1 MNFNLQDALAT
12 ALLETLQ
19 MVAYSLIMSILFG
32 GIIGLLLYV
41 TTTKLFYKNAV
52 FSEVSGII
60 VNILRSIPFIILLV
74 LLMPITKAIVGT
86 NIGPKAVVVPL
97 TVTAIAFYARLSQAA
112 FAEVDNGVLEAAS
125 ACGAHPIMI
134 IFSILLP
141 EARVGLINGITVT
154 TISLI
159 GYSAMAGTVGGGGIG
174 DLAVRYG
181 YQQYET
187 KIMLLCVV
195 ILVVIVQSIQLCGD
209 YIARKANK
217 RSGG

>member
-1 MNFNLQDALAT
+1 MNFNLQGALST
-12 ALLETLQ
+12 ALMESLF
-19 MVAYSLIMSILFG
+19 MVGNSLIVSILLG
-32 GIIGLLLYV
+32 GVIGLLLYV
-41 TTTKLFYKNAV
+41 TTSKLFFRNKVIN
-52 FSEVSGII
+52 EICGII

-74 LLMPITKAIVGT
+74 TLMPITKMIVGT

-125 ACGAHPIMI
+125 ACGAHPIKI
-134 IFSILLP
+134 IFGILLP

-181 YQQYET
+181 YQRYET
-187 KIMLLCVV
+187 DVMLLCVL
-195 ILVVIVQSIQLCGD
+195 ILVIIVQGIQLFGD
-209 YIARKANK
+209 SIAKKANK

>member
-1 MNFNLQDALAT
+1 MNFNLQGALST
-12 ALLETLQ
+12 ALLESLF
-19 MVAYSLIMSILFG
+19 MVGNSLIVSILLG
-32 GIIGLLLYV
+32 GVIGLLLYV
-41 TTTKLFYKNAV
+41 TTSKLFFQNKVIN
-52 FSEVSGII
+52 EICGII

-74 LLMPITKAIVGT
+74 TLMPITKMIVGT

-125 ACGAHPIMI
+125 ACGAHPIKI
-134 IFSILLP
+134 IFGILLP

-181 YQQYET
+181 YQRYET
-187 KIMLLCVV
+187 DVMLLCVL
-195 ILVVIVQSIQLCGD
+195 ILVIIVQGIQLFGD
-209 YIARKANK
+209 SIAKKANK

>member
-1 MNFNLQDALAT
+1 MNFNLQGALST
-12 ALLETLQ
+12 ALMESLF
-19 MVAYSLIMSILFG
+19 MVGNSLIVSILLG
-32 GIIGLLLYV
+32 GVIGLLLYV
-41 TTTKLFYKNAV
+41 TTSKLFFRNIV
-52 FSEVSGII
+52 INEICGII

-74 LLMPITKAIVGT
+74 TLMPITKMIVGT

-97 TVTAIAFYARLSQAA
+97 TVTAIAFYARLSQSA

-125 ACGAHPIMI
+125 ACGAHPIKI
-134 IFSILLP
+134 IFGILLP

-181 YQQYET
+181 YQRYET
-187 KIMLLCVV
+187 DVMLLCVL
-195 ILVVIVQSIQLCGD
+195 ILVIIVQGIQLFGD
-209 YIARKANK
+209 SIAKKANK

>member
-1 MNFNLQDALAT
+1 MNFNLQGALST
-12 ALLETLQ
+12 ALMESLF
-19 MVAYSLIMSILFG
+19 MVGNSLIVSILLG
-32 GIIGLLLYV
+32 GVIGLLLYV
-41 TTTKLFYKNAV
+41 TTSKLFFRNKVIN
-52 FSEVSGII
+52 EICGII

-74 LLMPITKAIVGT
+74 TLMPITKMIVGT

-125 ACGAHPIMI
+125 ACGAHPIKI
-134 IFSILLP
+134 IYGILLP

-181 YQQYET
+181 YQRYET
-187 KIMLLCVV
+187 DVMLLCVL
-195 ILVVIVQSIQLCGD
+195 ILVIIVQGIQLFGD
-209 YIARKANK
+209 SIAKKANK